1 MKNNIDLQGLSFK
14 DIFFFNKLLTP
25 AFITIV
31 YWVSLALI
39 IIGGLATIFGSF
51 SLFRLNFTMGVIG
64 LFTGVIII
72 IVGFV
77 TTRITFELICVL
89 FNINRNIEKLATG
102 SIDSKQATSNITTNN
117 QQ

>member
-1 MKNNIDLQGLSFK
+1 MKNNIDLQGISFK
-14 DIFFFNKLLTP
+14 DIFFLNKLLTP
-25 AFITIV
+25 IFITIV

-39 IIGGLATIFGSF
+39 IICGLIIIFNSFSDFRFGLTSGMF
-51 SLFRLNFTMGVIG
+51 SLFIG
-64 LFTGVIII
+64 IITI
-72 IVGFV
+72 IVGLV

-89 FNINRNIEKLATG
+89 FNINHNIEKLATG